1 MRSEAEIREA
11 IETAMRVGLMAYQ
24 RKDEEFLLSVVTVKG
39 VLAWALGEESGFDEL
54 LKVWRS

>member
-11 IETAMRVGLMAYQ
+11 IETSMRVGFMAYQ
-24 RKDEEFLLSVVTVKG
+24 RKDEEFLLGIASVKG
-39 VLAWALGEESGFDEL
+39 VLAWVLGEESGFDEL